1 MAGGPRTAVVW
12 MVLRRELAAA
22 GRPLTV
28 VDVGG
33 GTGGF
38 AVPIARAGHHVTVVD
53 ASPDALAAL
62 ARRAA
67 EAGVAERVR
76 GVQGDGD
83 ALAGLVAANSADL
96 VLCHS
101 LLEVV
106 DDPGTVVKSVAG
118 TLRPGGAASV
128 LVANR
133 AAAVL
138 ARALGGHFDLADVLP
153 SALAALGV
161 PAPDPLRLAGG
172 ALAGVRRVAVL
183 LVDGLGAHQVGLATP
198 LAPTLAEIAA
208 GRFGP
213 ALELTA
219 GFPSTT
225 PTSLV
230 SIGTGAAPGAHGILG
245 FTVNVPGSDRVL
257 VDTMW
262 GEDPSPAAWQPVRTW
277 FEKAAEAGV
286 SVSVCSR
293 PEYEGSGLTV
303 AAYRGAAYR
312 PASEVDSLAEQMLEA
327 LAGEPPVLVYGYHP
341 DLDHDGHLFGVASPE
356 WQAAAVGIDRLLTR
370 LVAGLPADTA
380 LRAGIRVVAGE
391 PRVRYLHTVAGARD
405 DVVAAWRSILGDAA
419 WVVTREEAVAA
430 GWFGPVPEAHL
441 LRVGDVVVACH
452 DRNAVVA
459 TRTEPPTAARLI
471 AYHGSYTAE
480 EMLIPLLVIR
490 GDEVRGSVGGGR

>member
-1 MAGGPRTAVVW
+1 MDLVRPRY
-12 MVLRRELAAA
+12 
-22 GRPLTV
+22 
-28 VDVGG
+28 GG
-33 GTGGF
+33 G
-38 AVPIARAGHHVTVVD
+38 
-53 ASPDALAAL
+53 S
-62 ARRAA
+62 
-67 EAGVAERVR
+67 
-76 GVQGDGD
+76 
-83 ALAGLVAANSADL
+83 
-96 VLCHS
+96 
-101 LLEVV
+101 
-106 DDPGTVVKSVAG
+106 
-118 TLRPGGAASV
+118 
-128 LVANR
+128 
-133 AAAVL
+133 
-138 ARALGGHFDLADVLP
+138 LADVLP

-208 GRFGP
+208 VRFGP
-213 ALELTA
+213 ALE
-219 GFPSTT
+219 
-225 PTSLV
+225 
-230 SIGTGAAPGAHGILG
+230 
-245 FTVNVPGSDRVL
+245 
-257 VDTMW
+257 
-262 GEDPSPAAWQPVRTW
+262 
-277 FEKAAEAGV
+277 
-286 SVSVCSR
+286 
-293 PEYEGSGLTV
+293 LTV

-370 LVAGLPADTA
+370 LVAGLPADTALLVTADHGQVDVPPERRVDVDSDPA

>member
-257 VDTMW
+257 VHTMW
-262 GEDPSPAAWQPVRTW
+262 GEDPPPAAWQPVRTW

-380 LRAGIRVVAGE
+380 LLVTADHGQVDVPPERRVDVDSDPALRAGIRVVAGE
-391 PRVRYLHTVAGARD
+391 PRVRYLH
-405 DVVAAWRSILGDAA
+405 
-419 WVVTREEAVAA
+419 AVA
-430 GWFGPVPEAHL
+430 
-441 LRVGDVVVACH
+441 ACH